1 MELTRVSLPERI
13 EAAQEGRTRQPEY
26 LPCLVQQWAK
36 TPIRAY
42 FGPCKAEL
50 EQLLELLKLS
60 PEDENL
66 AYQDIA
72 MRLFGLLNR
81 DYIRGTAAMELLAVP
96 VRTAWEQTKK
106 QRDRHDQ

>member
-26 LPCLVQQWAK
+26 LPCLVQLWAE

-42 FGPCKAEL
+42 FGPCKVQL
-50 EQLLELLKLS
+50 ERLLELLELS

-72 MRLFGLLNR
+72 MRVFGLINR
-81 DYIRGTAAMELLAVP
+81 DYIRGTAAMELLAAP
-96 VRTAWEQTKK
+96 VWTAWEQTKK
-106 QRDRHDQ
+106 RRNTNDR

>member
-1 MELTRVSLPERI
+1 MNLTRVSLPERI
-13 EAAQEGRTRQPEY
+13 EAAQDGRTRQPEY

-42 FGPCKAEL
+42 FGPCKVQMER
-50 EQLLELLKLS
+50 LLELLELS

-72 MRLFGLLNR
+72 MRVFDLLDSGYGAAGRPGTNR
-81 DYIRGTAAMELLAVP
+81 VGTDKE
-96 VRTAWEQTKK
+96 TEG
-106 QRDRHDQ
+106 

>member
-36 TPIRAY
+36 MPIQAY

-72 MRLFGLLNR
+72 MRLFGLINR
-81 DYIRGTAAMELLAVP
+81 DYIRGTAAMELLAAP
-96 VRTAWEQTKK
+96 VRTEWEQTKRR
-106 QRDRHDQ
+106 RDRYDR